1 MDNPLRNDI
10 SYIDHI
16 IDSECDHFPIIINDI
31 SGELI

>member
-1 MDNPLRNDI
+1 MT
-10 SYIDHI
+10 DHI